1 MKNILIIGGSY
12 FVGKVFVEELAKGS
26 DYSIYVVNRGN
37 RPLNIAGVK
46 EIVSNRNNVEQ
57 LRSSLPRLEWDV
69 IVDFCAYKPKDVTD
83 VMAVLSERSFQQY
96 ILISTTSI
104 YQDTLDLPVREDNP
118 KLTGPQ
124 PELGPQASFYGFG
137 KWQTEQE
144 LMKHCQARQAHYTC
158 LRPSI
163 IYGKYNYAPRERYFF
178 DLIYQSKIVILPEID
193 LALFQFVSVW
203 DVAHIIMACMGN
215 EKAYDKAF
223 NLAAEELISYRRFVD
238 VIREVSGKRVAVRS
252 ASIEAINQQRIP
264 LPFPMDKHLIYS
276 GRLMQEALDVRYT
289 PFREG
294 MKQTYDYYALN
305 EVVS

>member
-1 MKNILIIGGSY
+1 MKNVLVIGGSY
-12 FVGKVFVEELAKGS
+12 FVGKVFVEELARQS

-46 EIVSNRNNVEQ
+46 EIVGNRNDVER
-57 LRSSLPRLEWDV
+57 LRPNLPQLEWTAV
-69 IVDFCAYKPKDVTD
+69 VDFCAYKPKDITD
-83 VMAVLSERSFQQY
+83 VVAALPERSFRQY
-96 ILISTTSI
+96 IFISTTSI
-104 YQDTLDLPVREDNP
+104 YQDTLDLPIREDSQ

-124 PELGPQASFYGFG
+124 PELGPQAAFYGFN

-144 LMKHCQARQAHYTC
+144 LIKHCQVRQSHHTC

-178 DLIYQSKIVILPEID
+178 DLICRSKIVILPDID

-238 VIREVSGKRVAVRS
+238 VIREVSGKRVAVRT

-264 LPFPMDKHLIYS
+264 LPFPLDKHLIYS
-276 GRLMQEALDVRYT
+276 GRLMQDVLDIQYT

-294 MKQTYDYYALN
+294 MKQTYDYYVLN
-305 EVVS
+305 ELVS